1 MSREKKDDYGCRG
14 TSCRPGRFSEIV
26 MEDDAASIFTPK
38 APTFILGFANVGLIG
53 SISASTLIEQ
63 LKMEQ
68 VAHVLSDKFPPVA
81 VFYDG
86 VLKQPFRIFYA
97 KKHDLIVSFCE
108 IPLSARYFT
117 DTAHTLMRW
126 ALNVGVKEVVL
137 LQGLAAEMPI
147 EGDNPVF
154 VAAEKVIQEN
164 LTKYGVQILPK
175 GILLG
180 LEAAILNVC
189 LNSKL
194 DGHVLMTPVNP
205 QIPSPEGAAAIL
217 ETLNKI
223 YKLDV
228 KTDELKE
235 EGAKIKKKLMEMAT
249 QVQNQQMRDSGFVD
263 SKASSQLFI

>member
-1 MSREKKDDYGCRG
+1 MAREKKDDYGCRG
-14 TSCRPGRFSEIV
+14 TSCRPGRYSEIV
-26 MEDDAASIFTPK
+26 MEDDAAANFTPR

-68 VAHVLSDKFPPVA
+68 VGHVLSDKFPPVA

-86 VLKQPFRIFYA
+86 ILKQPFRIYYS
-97 KKHDLIVSFCE
+97 KKHNLIVSFCE

-117 DTAHTLMRW
+117 DVAHTLMCW

-137 LQGLAAEMPI
+137 LQGLATEEPVDG
-147 EGDNPVF
+147 ENPVF
-154 VAAEKVIQEN
+154 VAAKKVVQET
-164 LTKYGVQILPK
+164 LAQYGVQILPK

-189 LNSKL
+189 LNSSL
-194 DGHVLMTPVNP
+194 EGHVLMTPVNP
-205 QIPSPEGAAAIL
+205 QIPSPEGSAAIL
-217 ETLNKI
+217 EILNKI
-223 YKLDV
+223 YQLDV

-249 QVQNQQMRDSGFVD
+249 QVQNQQRQDSGFVD
-263 SKASSQLFI
+263 SKPSSQLFI